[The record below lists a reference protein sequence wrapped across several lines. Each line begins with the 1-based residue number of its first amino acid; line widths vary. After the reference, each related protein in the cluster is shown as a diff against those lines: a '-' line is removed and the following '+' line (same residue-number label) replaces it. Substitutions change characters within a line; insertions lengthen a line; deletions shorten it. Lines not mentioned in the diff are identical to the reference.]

1 MSLAEIQKA
10 IDQVKRLA
18 EQIEKLLESSKTIV
32 EASSA
37 KVIQDITSKLEE
49 CHCNKEILD
58 ALKSHDS
65 KEKPEI
71 QIVNSDKSPSTSS
84 TSSLQK
90 YSFPNDYVGNAEL
103 GSSGNPNAI
112 VFPRR

>member
-65 KEKPEI
+65 KEKPET

-84 TSSLQK
+84 LQK
-90 YSFPNDYVGNAEL
+90 YSFPNEYVGNAEL